1 MIERIAWGLL
11 GLIHALPALALV
23 RPALLTRLYGVAAG
37 ETAFTLLHHRAA
49 LFLVIVVI
57 CGWAMVDPAVRRLAV
72 AAVAVSMISFLA
84 IYVMAGRPPALRSIA
99 LADLV
104 GLAPL
109 ALVTWSALRR

>member
-11 GLIHALPALALV
+11 GLIHVLPALALF

-49 LFLVIVVI
+49 LFLVIVLI
-57 CGWAMVDPAVRRLAV
+57 CGWAIVDPAVRRLAV
-72 AAVAVSMISFLA
+72 VAVAISMISFLLLYA
-84 IYVMAGRPPALRSIA
+84 MAGRPAALRSIA
-99 LADLV
+99 VADLI

-109 ALVTWSALRR
+109 AVVAWFAWRS